1 MARHWGAPVSAHL
14 GVEGAL
20 QRRLFAAVAD
30 GGAGPVLQQHLDDPL
45 VAPAGRH
52 VQRRVALVVLQ
63 VQVARL
69 HVVVHQRLHALT
81 RDTHIHTRAHRNT
94 QKSAAVH
101 AEVKATSHI
110 SYTRTATEA
119 EGF

>member
-81 RDTHIHTRAHRNT
+81 RDTHIHTHTETHKNQRSFTPRSKLRHTSVT
-94 QKSAAVH
+94 QDGNGS
-101 AEVKATSHI
+101 
-110 SYTRTATEA
+110 
-119 EGF
+119 